1 MQLLISYQFWG
12 WGRVM
17 DLNLAYTKALVGDL
31 WKALILGFPSIPQ
44 MQETW
49 DKTRSF

>member
-1 MQLLISYQFWG
+1 MG
-12 WGRVM
+12 
-17 DLNLAYTKALVGDL
+17 LNLAYTKVLLGDL